1 MDHTVR
7 FWKCKIGLTHF
18 HSFVS
23 ASSQQEQQ
31 QNGMHHLDTNVLAAM
46 MMSEPLDEWKDA
58 DIASVIRYL
67 RGSKGLNVPNDL
79 REALGMNK

>member
-1 MDHTVR
+1 
-7 FWKCKIGLTHF
+7 
-18 HSFVS
+18 
-23 ASSQQEQQ
+23 
-31 QNGMHHLDTNVLAAM
+31 MHHLDTNVLAAM

-58 DIASVIRYL
+58 DMASVIRYL